1 MDNQSINK
9 LKIAFE
15 DLDLEVT
22 TKNKFNNKEYITNRK
37 ELNQNLKSKI
47 ASATPFRRELTLG
60 KEYLY
65 CTCGLSRRQVNILN
79 Y

>member
-1 MDNQSINK
+1 MDNQSVKKI
-9 LKIAFE
+9 KIAFE
-15 DLDLEVT
+15 DLDLEDK
-22 TKNKFNNKEYITNRK
+22 TKNMINNKEFITNRN
-37 ELNQNLKSKI
+37 ELSQNLKSKI